1 MTTPACY
8 SPCQWGPF
16 GHRDLWEQHAGRRAT
31 VLDGTARPKAGA
43 WARQDPTGLQGPDQD
58 LGTVLSPAALLP
70 LQSSYQ
76 EHKQSRQRAHLTLFS
91 KCPSTSAFGDGEIP
105 VTFVYFPENTGKHS
119 EVLFSKV
126 QVGMRNTVL
135 RQEGLSIIPRQHLS
149 LQLSFPC
156 ITAAVLISLCSPQG
170 YPTSAGQC
178 VPLRSG
184 ESAGTPHTWEWDT
197 PALGMTM
204 CEPCVSPEHQEWPRN
219 EQNSSLIIG
228 KKKLLSSF
236 TSWETEIKLV
246 QW

>member
-43 WARQDPTGLQGPDQD
+43 WARQDPTGLQGPNQD

-91 KCPSTSAFGDGEIP
+91 KCPSTSAYGDGEIP

-126 QVGMRNTVL
+126 QVGMRNTAQTRGTFHHPQAASVTSA
-135 RQEGLSIIPRQHLS
+135 ELS
-149 LQLSFPC
+149 LHYCCCSHLFVQSTGLPN
-156 ITAAVLISLCSPQG
+156 LC
-170 YPTSAGQC
+170 
-178 VPLRSG
+178 R
-184 ESAGTPHTWEWDT
+184 
-197 PALGMTM
+197 
-204 CEPCVSPEHQEWPRN
+204 
-219 EQNSSLIIG
+219 
-228 KKKLLSSF
+228 
-236 TSWETEIKLV
+236 
-246 QW
+246 